1 MIGFIVGA
9 ILGNFV
15 HNANEAAKSVR
26 QAADRY
32 ATDAIPT
39 APAPAAGAP
48 APAPAPA
55 PAAGAPA
62 AGAPAA
68 GAPAVALS
76 KFCARCG
83 ATFEETSKYC
93 EKCGAIRQKFTPR
106 S

>member
-39 APAPAAGAP
+39 APAPAPAP
-48 APAPAPA
+48 AAGAPAPA
-55 PAAGAPA
+55 PAAGA
-62 AGAPAA
+62 G
-68 GAPAVALS
+68 AVALS